1 MSLNIPIMK
10 TPRVVIIGGGFAGLE
25 LANKLNG
32 QNFQVVILDKNN
44 YHQFQPLLYQVAT
57 AGLEPS
63 SIAFPFRKLFQK
75 QDNFHFRMVEVK
87 EIYPDKKRLLTDK
100 GEIFYDYL
108 VIASGAGNNFF
119 GNANIEKYAYP
130 MKSISE
136 ALALRNIIFQ
146 RFEDALTAETS
157 KQKEENLNIVIVGGG
172 PTGVEVA
179 GALSEMRNKI
189 LPKDYPEM
197 DFKTMRIILIQGD
210 KRLLSS
216 MSEESSSKSDF
227 YLKNMN
233 VEIFYNSKVTNY
245 DGEHVFFNEIETIPT
260 KTLIWAA
267 GIIGNRIDGL
277 DASCYGP
284 GGRILVDQFNA
295 CTKHSQIFAIGDIA
309 LLKGDEKF
317 PNGHPQ
323 VAQPAIQQGKRLA
336 KNLIKIQKNEKLVPF
351 KYKDLGSMAT
361 IGRNKAVVELPGWKF
376 QGFFAWLVWIVVHL
390 RSIIGVKNRF
400 VVLLNWIWNY
410 LTYNL
415 SLRLIIK
422 SKDNRNI

>member
-1 MSLNIPIMK
+1 MSLNIPIK
-10 TPRVVIIGGGFAGLE
+10 KAPRVVVIGGGFAGLE
-25 LANKLNG
+25 LANKLHG

-75 QDNFHFRMVEVK
+75 QENFHFRMVEVQ
-87 EIYPDKKRLLTDK
+87 EIYPEKKRLLTNK

-108 VIASGAGNNFF
+108 VIANGAGNNFF
-119 GNANIEKYAYP
+119 GNTNIEKYAYP

-136 ALALRNIIFQ
+136 ALALRNTIFQ
-146 RFEDALTAETS
+146 RFENALTAENT
-157 KQKEENLNIVIVGGG
+157 KEKESNLNIVVVGGG

-197 DFKTMRIILIQGD
+197 DFTKMRIILIQGD

-216 MSEESSSKSDF
+216 MSEESSSKSDY
-227 YLKNMN
+227 YLKSMN
-233 VEIFYNSKVTNY
+233 VEIYYNSKVTNY
-245 DGEHVFFNEIETIPT
+245 DGEHVFFNENETIPT

-267 GIIGNRIDGL
+267 GVIGNRINGL
-277 DASCYGP
+277 NENCYGP
-284 GGRILVDQFNA
+284 GGRIIVDQFNA
-295 CTKHSQIFAIGDIA
+295 CIQHPQLFAIGDIA
-309 LLKGDEKF
+309 LVNGDENF
-317 PNGHPQ
+317 PKGHPQ
-323 VAQPAIQQGKRLA
+323 MAQPAIQQGKRLA
-336 KNLIKIQKNEKLVPF
+336 KNLIKIQKNEQLIPF

-390 RSIIGVKNRF
+390 RSILGVKNRLA
-400 VVLLNWIWNY
+400 VLVNWIWNY
-410 LTYNL
+410 FTYNL

-422 SKDNRNI
+422 SKDK

>member
-1 MSLNIPIMK
+1 MSLNIPTTK
-10 TPRVVIIGGGFAGLE
+10 APRVVIIGGGFAGLE

-63 SIAFPFRKLFQK
+63 SIAFPYRKLFQK
-75 QDNFHFRMVEVK
+75 QENFHFRMVEAQ
-87 EIYPDKKRLLTDK
+87 EIYPEKKYLLTNK
-100 GEIFYDYL
+100 GEVFYDYL
-108 VIASGAGNNFF
+108 VIANGAGNNFF
-119 GNANIEKYAYP
+119 ANANIEKYAYP

-136 ALALRNIIFQ
+136 ALALRNTIFQ
-146 RFEDALTAETS
+146 RFENALTAENITE
-157 KQKEENLNIVIVGGG
+157 KEANLNIVVVGGG

-197 DFKTMRIILIQGD
+197 DFTKMRIILIQGD

-216 MSEESSSKSDF
+216 MSEESSSKSDY
-227 YLKNMN
+227 YLKSMN

-245 DGEHVFFNEIETIPT
+245 DGEYVFFNENETIPT
-260 KTLIWAA
+260 KTVIWAA

-284 GGRILVDQFNA
+284 GGRILVDQFNT
-295 CTKHSQIFAIGDIA
+295 CIGYPQIFAIGDIA

-336 KNLIKIQKNEKLVPF
+336 KNLIKIQKNEQLIPF
-351 KYKDLGSMAT
+351 KYRDLGSMAT

-376 QGFFAWLVWIVVHL
+376 QGFFAWLVWLVVHL
-390 RSIIGVKNRF
+390 RSILGVKNKF
-400 VVLLNWIWNY
+400 AVLLNWIWNY

-422 SKDNRNI
+422 SKEK

>member
-1 MSLNIPIMK
+1 MSLNIPTTK
-10 TPRVVIIGGGFAGLE
+10 APRVVIIGGGFAGLE
-25 LANKLNG
+25 LANKLHG

-75 QDNFHFRMVEVK
+75 QENFHFRMVEVQ
-87 EIYPDKKRLLTDK
+87 EIYPEKKRLLTNK

-108 VIASGAGNNFF
+108 VIANGAGNNFF
-119 GNANIEKYAYP
+119 GNTNIEKYAYP

-136 ALALRNIIFQ
+136 ALALRNTIFQ
-146 RFEDALTAETS
+146 RFENALTAENT
-157 KQKEENLNIVIVGGG
+157 KEKESNLNIVVVGGG

-197 DFKTMRIILIQGD
+197 DFTKMRIILIQGD

-216 MSEESSSKSDF
+216 MSEESSSKSDY
-227 YLKNMN
+227 YLKSMN
-233 VEIFYNSKVTNY
+233 VEIYYNSKVTNY
-245 DGEHVFFNEIETIPT
+245 DGEHVFFNENETIPT

-267 GIIGNRIDGL
+267 GVIGNRINGL
-277 DASCYGP
+277 NENCYGP
-284 GGRILVDQFNA
+284 GGRIIVDQFNA
-295 CTKHSQIFAIGDIA
+295 CIQHPQLFAIGDIA
-309 LLKGDEKF
+309 LVNGDENF
-317 PNGHPQ
+317 PKGHPQ
-323 VAQPAIQQGKRLA
+323 MAQPAIQQGKRLA
-336 KNLIKIQKNEKLVPF
+336 KNLIKIQKNEQLIPF

-361 IGRNKAVVELPGWKF
+361 IGRNKAVVELPGCKF

-390 RSIIGVKNRF
+390 RSILGIKNRLA
-400 VVLLNWIWNY
+400 VLVNWIWNY
-410 LTYNL
+410 FTYNL

-422 SKDNRNI
+422 SKDK

>member
-1 MSLNIPIMK
+1 MSLNIPTTK
-10 TPRVVIIGGGFAGLE
+10 APRVVIIGGGFAGLE

-63 SIAFPFRKLFQK
+63 SIAFPYRKLFQK
-75 QDNFHFRMVEVK
+75 QENFHFRMVEAK
-87 EIYPDKKRLLTDK
+87 EIYPEKKYLLTNK
-100 GEIFYDYL
+100 GEVFYDYL
-108 VIASGAGNNFF
+108 VIANGAGNNFF
-119 GNANIEKYAYP
+119 ANANIEKYAYP

-136 ALALRNIIFQ
+136 ALALRNTIFQ
-146 RFEDALTAETS
+146 RFENALTAENITE
-157 KQKEENLNIVIVGGG
+157 KEANLNIVVVGGG

-197 DFKTMRIILIQGD
+197 DFTKMRIILIQGD

-216 MSEESSSKSDF
+216 MSEESSSKSDY
-227 YLKNMN
+227 YLKSMN

-245 DGEHVFFNEIETIPT
+245 DGEYVFFNENETIPT
-260 KTLIWAA
+260 KTVIWAA

-284 GGRILVDQFNA
+284 GGRILVDQFNT
-295 CTKHSQIFAIGDIA
+295 CIGYPQIFAIGDIA

-336 KNLIKIQKNEKLVPF
+336 KNLIKIQKNEQLIPF
-351 KYKDLGSMAT
+351 KYRDLGSMAT

-376 QGFFAWLVWIVVHL
+376 QGFFAWLVWLVVHL
-390 RSIIGVKNRF
+390 RSILGVKNKF
-400 VVLLNWIWNY
+400 AVLLNWIWNY

-422 SKDNRNI
+422 SKEK

>member
-1 MSLNIPIMK
+1 MSLNIPTTK

-119 GNANIEKYAYP
+119 GNANIEKHAYP

-157 KQKEENLNIVIVGGG
+157 KQKEANLNIVIVGGG
-172 PTGVEVA
+172 PTGVEIA

-216 MSEESSSKSDF
+216 MSEESSSKSDY

-245 DGEHVFFNEIETIPT
+245 DGEQVFFNENETIPT

-336 KNLIKIQKNEKLVPF
+336 KNLIKIQKNEQLVPF

-422 SKDNRNI
+422 SKDNRNN

>member
-1 MSLNIPIMK
+1 MSLNIPTTK
-10 TPRVVIIGGGFAGLE
+10 APRVVIIGGGFAGLE

-32 QNFQVVILDKNN
+32 HNFQVVILDKNN

-63 SIAFPFRKLFQK
+63 SIAFPYRKLFQK
-75 QDNFHFRMVEVK
+75 QENFHFRMVDVQ
-87 EIYPDKKRLLTDK
+87 EIYPEKKRLLTSK

-108 VIASGAGNNFF
+108 VIATGAGNNFF
-119 GNANIEKYAYP
+119 GNTNIEKYAYP

-136 ALALRNIIFQ
+136 ALALRNTIFQ
-146 RFEDALTAETS
+146 RFENALTAEST
-157 KQKEENLNIVIVGGG
+157 KEKEANLNIVVVGGG

-197 DFKTMRIILIQGD
+197 DFSRMRIILIQGD

-216 MSEESSSKSDF
+216 MSEESSSKSDY
-227 YLKNMN
+227 YLKSMN
-233 VEIFYNSKVTNY
+233 VEIYYNSKVTNY
-245 DGEHVFFNEIETIPT
+245 DGEHVFFNENETIPT

-267 GIIGNRIDGL
+267 GVVGNRIDGL
-277 DASCYGP
+277 DLNCYGP
-284 GGRILVDQFNA
+284 GGRIIVDQFNA
-295 CTKHSQIFAIGDIA
+295 CIQHPQIFAIGDIA
-309 LLKGDEKF
+309 LVNGDENF
-317 PNGHPQ
+317 PKGHPQ
-323 VAQPAIQQGKRLA
+323 MAQPAIQQGKRLA
-336 KNLIKIQKNEKLVPF
+336 KNLIKIQKNEQLIPF

-390 RSIIGVKNRF
+390 RSILGVKNRLA
-400 VVLLNWIWNY
+400 VLVNWIWNY
-410 LTYNL
+410 FTYNL

-422 SKDNRNI
+422 SKDK